1 MTTLIVT
8 LTIIVC
14 CLGFAGGI
22 FTIMEANK
30 EKRKRAEREQ
40 ESADA

>member
-22 FTIMEANK
+22 FTIMEANR
-30 EKRKRAEREQ
+30 EKKKRSDRARKSAET
-40 ESADA
+40 

>member
-1 MTTLIVT
+1 MTTFIVT

-30 EKRKRAEREQ
+30 EKRKRAERTRETV
-40 ESADA
+40 DA

>member
-1 MTTLIVT
+1 MQTLIVT

-14 CLGFAGGI
+14 CLGFAGGV

-30 EKRKRAEREQ
+30 LGKERN
-40 ESADA
+40 ESAKGGSD